1 MQKAKDEVIIKTN
14 ELNDLIFKI
23 INDNTDMKS
32 KIKDLEERLY
42 NSYYK
47 LDKIKMITSDKEILE
62 IIDGVIKC
70 NTQEQ

>member
-1 MQKAKDEVIIKTN
+1 MQKAKEEVIIKTN

-32 KIKDLEERLY
+32 KIKDLKERLY

-62 IIDGVIKC
+62 IIDGVSK
-70 NTQEQ
+70 

>member
-1 MQKAKDEVIIKTN
+1 MQKAKEEVIIKTN

-23 INDNTDMKS
+23 INDNTNMKS

-62 IIDGVIKC
+62 IIDGVSK
-70 NTQEQ
+70 

>member
-1 MQKAKDEVIIKTN
+1 MQKAKEEVIIKTN

-23 INDNTDMKS
+23 INDNTNMKS

-62 IIDGVIKC
+62 IIDGASK
-70 NTQEQ
+70 